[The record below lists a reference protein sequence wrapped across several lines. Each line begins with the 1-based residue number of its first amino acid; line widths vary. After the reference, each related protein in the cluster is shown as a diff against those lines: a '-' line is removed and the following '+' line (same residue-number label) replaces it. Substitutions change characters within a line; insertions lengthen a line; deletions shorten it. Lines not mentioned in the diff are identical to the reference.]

1 MKSIYDYKAF
11 TSKNKE
17 LDFAQFEGKV
27 LLIVNT
33 ASKCGFTP
41 QFAGLEELNQ
51 KYKDR
56 GLVVIGFPR
65 ATLPVR
71 NWLMVR
77 VPRNSASLTTA
88 SLSR

>member
-1 MKSIYDYKAF
+1 MDTIFNFKAL

-17 LDFAQFEGKV
+17 LDFSQFQGKV

-41 QFAGLEELNQ
+41 QFQGLEELNQ

-56 GLVVIGFPR
+56 GLVVIGFPSGDF
-65 ATLPVR
+65 A
-71 NWLMVR
+71 N
-77 VPRNSASLTTA
+77 
-88 SLSR
+88 